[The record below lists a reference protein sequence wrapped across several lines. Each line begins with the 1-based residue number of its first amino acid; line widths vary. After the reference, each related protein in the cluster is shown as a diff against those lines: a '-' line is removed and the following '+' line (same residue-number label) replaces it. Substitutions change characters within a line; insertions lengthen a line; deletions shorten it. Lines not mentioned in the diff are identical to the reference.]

1 MKSVIL
7 SRENISTHGCF
18 CLSKTAL
25 LRCSICELRL
35 SNNNKCSIKLC
46 LRLTVNCN
54 KLDQCLKYETKT
66 SFSLSR
72 VPCPKRRPLPFDG
85 FIRMPG
91 WTSSMHYL
99 TQTCF
104 CSSPSLSLSAV
115 RRGSP
120 PDHDYILFSRPADW
134 DVQIGLRI

>member
-1 MKSVIL
+1 MHYVVCVKSVIL

-72 VPCPKRRPLPFDG
+72 VRCPKRRPLPFDG

-104 CSSPSLSLSAV
+104 CSSPSLSLSLCSAK
-115 RRGSP
+115 RKSTRS
-120 PDHDYILFSRPADW
+120 
-134 DVQIGLRI
+134 